1 MSEKSKVSVG
11 RKVAYGFGSVAYGV
25 KNNGF
30 DYFFLIFYSQV
41 MGVSAYLV
49 SLALLIA
56 LVVDALS
63 DPLIGYMS
71 DNTRSRWGR
80 RHPFM
85 YAAALPVAVAYY
97 FVWNPPSGLSGDALF
112 PYIVTVAVLVRT
124 LITLY
129 EIPSSSLVAEMSDDY
144 DERTTM
150 LSYRYFFGWTGGT
163 LMGAFATIV
172 VLVPTET
179 ISNGMFNVEA
189 HGQVGAIA
197 AGVIFFAILISAL
210 GTHGMIPEL
219 KPPPAA
225 RKLGIGLIYR
235 EVFETLASRSFL
247 ALFLAALFG
256 AIASGVSAT
265 LSFYFSTF
273 FWGFSTEQIGLIA
286 LSVVVSAVLAFMIAP
301 VISKRFGK
309 KRGAIVVGF
318 MAFTVAPAP
327 IFMRLLGLMPDNADP
342 MLFPLVLS
350 ITVVD
355 VALIIAYQILSSSMI
370 ADLVEEA
377 EIKTQRRNEGV
388 FFASVTFV
396 RKVTQ
401 GIGAAVA
408 GVLLTLSQFPVGATP
423 DQVSDSVLHT
433 FGWLYVP
440 VIFGLWMI
448 MIACLSLYS
457 VDRRTHEANL
467 ETLASRVSDNA
478 EN

>member
-1 MSEKSKVSVG
+1 MSDHRQVSIG
-11 RKVAYGFGSVAYGV
+11 RKVAYGFGSVAFGV
-25 KNNGF
+25 KSNGF

-49 SLALLIA
+49 SLALMIA

-63 DPLIGYMS
+63 DPLIGYLS

-85 YAAALPVAVAYY
+85 YAAAIPASVAYY
-97 FVWNPPSGLSGDALF
+97 FVWNPPAGLEGDALF
-112 PYIVTVAVLVRT
+112 PYIVTIAVLVRT
-124 LITLY
+124 LITVY

-144 DERTTM
+144 DERTSM

-163 LMGAFATIV
+163 LMGAFATIFI
-172 VLVPTET
+172 LVPTAT
-179 ISNGMFNVEA
+179 ISNGMFNVEG
-189 HGQVGAIA
+189 HGQVGTIA
-197 AGVIFFAILISAL
+197 SAVIFLAIMISAL
-210 GTHGMIPEL
+210 GTHKMIPEL
-219 KPPPAA
+219 KPPPPA
-225 RKLGIGLIYR
+225 RQMSIGLIYR

-256 AIASGVSAT
+256 AVASGVSTT

-273 FWGFSTEQIGLIA
+273 FWGFSTEQIGLMS
-286 LSVVVSAVLAFMIAP
+286 LSVVISAVMAFIISP
-301 VISKRFGK
+301 VISKKLGK
-309 KRGAIVVGF
+309 KRGAITIGL

-327 IFMRLLGLMPDNADP
+327 IFLRLLGLMPENGDP
-342 MLFPLVLS
+342 ALFPLVLS
-350 ITVVD
+350 IIVVD
-355 VALIIAYQILSSSMI
+355 VALIIAYQTLSSSMI

-408 GVLLTLSQFPVGATP
+408 GVLLTISQFPVGATP
-423 DQVSDSVLHT
+423 DQVPETVLNT

-440 VIFGLWMI
+440 TIFGLWMI

-457 VDRRTHEANL
+457 VDRKKHEANL
-467 ETLASRVSDNA
+467 KTLAQRS
-478 EN
+478 

>member
-1 MSEKSKVSVG
+1 MSSSKEVSIG
-11 RKVAYGFGSVAYGV
+11 RKVAYGFGSVAFGV
-25 KNNGF
+25 KSNGF

-49 SLALLIA
+49 SLALMIA
-56 LVVDALS
+56 LIVDALS
-63 DPLIGYMS
+63 DPLIGYLS

-85 YAAALPVAVAYY
+85 YAAAIPASVAYY
-97 FVWNPPSGLSGDALF
+97 FLWNPPAGLEGDALF
-112 PYIVTVAVLVRT
+112 PYIVTIAVLVRT
-124 LITLY
+124 LITVY
-129 EIPSSSLVAEMSDDY
+129 EIPSSSLVAEMSGDY
-144 DERTTM
+144 DERTSM

-163 LMGAFATIV
+163 LMGAFATIFI
-172 VLVPTET
+172 LVPTAT
-179 ISNGMFNVEA
+179 ISNGMFNVEG

-197 AGVIFFAILISAL
+197 ATVIFFAIIISAL
-210 GTHGMIPEL
+210 GTHKMIPDL
-219 KPPPAA
+219 KPPPPA
-225 RKLGIGLIYR
+225 RQMSIGLIYR

-256 AIASGVSAT
+256 AVASGVSTT

-273 FWGFSTEQIGLIA
+273 FWGFSTEQIGLIS
-286 LSVVVSAVLAFMIAP
+286 LSVVISALMAFFISPA
-301 VISKRFGK
+301 ISKRLGK
-309 KRGAIVVGF
+309 KRGAITIGL

-327 IFMRLLGLMPDNADP
+327 IFLRLLGLMPENGDP
-342 MLFPLVLS
+342 TLFPLVLS
-350 ITVVD
+350 IIVVD
-355 VALIIAYQILSSSMI
+355 VALIIAYQTLSSSMI

-408 GVLLTLSQFPVGATP
+408 GVLLTISQFPVGATP
-423 DQVSDSVLHT
+423 DQVPESVLTT

-440 VIFGLWMI
+440 VLFGLWMI

-457 VDRRTHEANL
+457 VDRSKHEANL
-467 ETLASRVSDNA
+467 EVLSQRS
-478 EN
+478 

>member
-1 MSEKSKVSVG
+1 MSTKASVSVG
-11 RKVAYGFGSVAYGV
+11 RKVAYGFGSVAFGV
-25 KNNGF
+25 KSNGF

-49 SLALLIA
+49 SLALMIA
-56 LVVDALS
+56 LMVDALS
-63 DPLIGYMS
+63 DPLIGYLS

-85 YAAALPVAVAYY
+85 YAAAIPAAVAYY
-97 FVWNPPSGLSGDALF
+97 FVWNPPAGLEGDALF
-112 PYIVTVAVLVRT
+112 PYIVTIAILVRT
-124 LITLY
+124 LITVY

-144 DERTTM
+144 DERTSM

-163 LMGAFATIV
+163 LMGAFATIFI
-172 VLVPTET
+172 LVPTAT
-179 ISNGMFNVEA
+179 VKNGMFNVEG

-197 AGVIFFAILISAL
+197 AISIFLAIMISAA
-210 GTHGMIPEL
+210 GTHKMIPDL
-219 KPPPAA
+219 KSPPPA
-225 RKLGIGLIYR
+225 RKLSLMLIYR

-256 AIASGVSAT
+256 AVASGVSTT

-273 FWGFSTEQIGLIA
+273 FWGFSTEQIGLIS
-286 LSVVVSAVLAFMIAP
+286 LSVVISALMAFF
-301 VISKRFGK
+301 ISPAISRRLGK
-309 KRGAIVVGF
+309 KRGAITIGL

-327 IFMRLLGLMPDNADP
+327 ILLRLLGLMPQNSDP

-350 ITVVD
+350 IIVVD
-355 VALIIAYQILSSSMI
+355 VALIIAYQTLSSSMI

-377 EIKTQRRNEGV
+377 EIKTQRRSEGV

-408 GVLLTLSQFPVGATP
+408 GVLLTISQFPAGATP
-423 DQVSDSVLHT
+423 DQVPEAVLTT
-433 FGWLYVP
+433 FGWFYVP

-457 VDRRTHEANL
+457 VDRRAHEANL
-467 ETLASRVSDNA
+467 ETLAKRA
-478 EN
+478 

>member
-1 MSEKSKVSVG
+1 MSDHRQVSIG
-11 RKVAYGFGSVAYGV
+11 RKVAYGFGSVAFGV
-25 KNNGF
+25 KSNGF

-49 SLALLIA
+49 SLALMIA

-63 DPLIGYMS
+63 DPLIGYLS

-85 YAAALPVAVAYY
+85 YAAAIPASVAYY
-97 FVWNPPSGLSGDALF
+97 FVWNPPAGLERDALF
-112 PYIVTVAVLVRT
+112 PYIVTIAVLVRT
-124 LITLY
+124 LITVY

-144 DERTTM
+144 DERTSM

-163 LMGAFATIV
+163 LMGAFATIFI
-172 VLVPTET
+172 LVPTAT
-179 ISNGMFNVEA
+179 ISNGMFNVEG
-189 HGQVGAIA
+189 HGQVGTIA
-197 AGVIFFAILISAL
+197 SAVIFLAIMISAL
-210 GTHGMIPEL
+210 GTHKMIPEL
-219 KPPPAA
+219 KPPPPA
-225 RKLGIGLIYR
+225 RQMSIGLIYR

-256 AIASGVSAT
+256 AVASGVSTT

-273 FWGFSTEQIGLIA
+273 FWGFSTEQIGLMS
-286 LSVVVSAVLAFMIAP
+286 LSVVISAVMAFIISP
-301 VISKRFGK
+301 VISKKLGK
-309 KRGAIVVGF
+309 KRGAITIGL

-327 IFMRLLGLMPDNADP
+327 IFLRLLGLMPENGDP
-342 MLFPLVLS
+342 ALFPLVLS
-350 ITVVD
+350 IIVVD
-355 VALIIAYQILSSSMI
+355 VALIIAYQTLSSSMI

-408 GVLLTLSQFPVGATP
+408 GVLLTISQFPVGATP
-423 DQVSDSVLHT
+423 DQVPETVLNT

-440 VIFGLWMI
+440 TIFGLWMI

-457 VDRRTHEANL
+457 VDRKKHEANL
-467 ETLASRVSDNA
+467 KTLAQRS
-478 EN
+478 

>member
-1 MSEKSKVSVG
+1 MSTKANVSVG
-11 RKVAYGFGSVAYGV
+11 RKVAYGFGSVAFGV
-25 KNNGF
+25 KSNGF

-49 SLALLIA
+49 SLALMIA
-56 LVVDALS
+56 LMVDALS
-63 DPLIGYMS
+63 DPLIGYLS

-85 YAAALPVAVAYY
+85 YAAAIPAAVAYY
-97 FVWNPPSGLSGDALF
+97 FVWNPPAGLEGDALF
-112 PYIVTVAVLVRT
+112 PYIVTIAILVRT
-124 LITLY
+124 LITVY

-144 DERTTM
+144 DERTSM

-163 LMGAFATIV
+163 LMGAFATIFI
-172 VLVPTET
+172 LVPTAT
-179 ISNGMFNVEA
+179 VQNGMFNVEG

-197 AGVIFFAILISAL
+197 AISIFLAIMISAL
-210 GTHGMIPEL
+210 GTHKMIPDL
-219 KPPPAA
+219 KPPPPA
-225 RKLGIGLIYR
+225 RQLSLMLIYR

-256 AIASGVSAT
+256 AVASGVSTT

-273 FWGFSTEQIGLIA
+273 FWGFSTEQIGLIS
-286 LSVVVSAVLAFMIAP
+286 LSVVISALMAFF
-301 VISKRFGK
+301 ISPAISRRLGK
-309 KRGAIVVGF
+309 KRGAITIGL

-327 IFMRLLGLMPDNADP
+327 ILLRLLGLMPQNSDP

-350 ITVVD
+350 IIVVD
-355 VALIIAYQILSSSMI
+355 VALIIAYQTLSSSMI

-377 EIKTQRRNEGV
+377 EIKTQRRSEGV

-408 GVLLTLSQFPVGATP
+408 GVLLTISQFPAGATP
-423 DQVSDSVLHT
+423 DQVPEAVLTT
-433 FGWLYVP
+433 FGWFYVP

-457 VDRRTHEANL
+457 VDRRAHEANL
-467 ETLASRVSDNA
+467 ETLAKRA
-478 EN
+478 

>member
-1 MSEKSKVSVG
+1 MSDHRPVSIG
-11 RKVAYGFGSVAYGV
+11 RKVAYGFGSVAFGV
-25 KNNGF
+25 KSNGF

-49 SLALLIA
+49 SLALMIA
-56 LVVDALS
+56 LIVDALS
-63 DPLIGYMS
+63 DPLIGYFS

-85 YAAALPVAVAYY
+85 YAAAIPASVAYY
-97 FVWNPPSGLSGDALF
+97 FVWNPPAGLEGDSLF

-124 LITLY
+124 LITVY

-144 DERTTM
+144 DERTSM

-163 LMGAFATIV
+163 LMGAFATIFI
-172 VLVPTET
+172 LVPTAT
-179 ISNGMFNVEA
+179 ISNGMFNVEG

-197 AGVIFFAILISAL
+197 ATVIFLAIMISAL
-210 GTHGMIPEL
+210 GTHKMIPEL
-219 KPPPAA
+219 KPPPPA
-225 RKLGIGLIYR
+225 RQMSVGLIYR

-256 AIASGVSAT
+256 AVASGVSTT

-273 FWGFSTEQIGLIA
+273 FWGFSTEQIGLIS
-286 LSVVVSAVLAFMIAP
+286 LSVVISALMAFFISPA
-301 VISKRFGK
+301 ISKRLGK
-309 KRGAIVVGF
+309 KRGAITIGL

-327 IFMRLLGLMPDNADP
+327 IFLRLLGLMPENGDP
-342 MLFPLVLS
+342 ALFPLVLS
-350 ITVVD
+350 IIVVD
-355 VALIIAYQILSSSMI
+355 VALIIAYQTLSSSMI

-408 GVLLTLSQFPVGATP
+408 GVLLTISQFPVGVTP
-423 DQVSDSVLHT
+423 DQVPESVLAT

-457 VDRRTHEANL
+457 VDRKTHEANL
-467 ETLASRVSDNA
+467 ETLAQRP
-478 EN
+478 

>member
-1 MSEKSKVSVG
+1 MSDRRPVSIG
-11 RKVAYGFGSVAYGV
+11 RKVAYGFGSVAFGV
-25 KNNGF
+25 KSNGF

-49 SLALLIA
+49 SLALMIA
-56 LVVDALS
+56 LIVDALS
-63 DPLIGYMS
+63 DPLIGYLS

-85 YAAALPVAVAYY
+85 YAAAIPASAAYY
-97 FVWNPPSGLSGDALF
+97 FLWNPPAGLEGDALF
-112 PYIVTVAVLVRT
+112 PYIVTIAVLVRT
-124 LITLY
+124 LITVY
-129 EIPSSSLVAEMSDDY
+129 EIPSSSLVAEMSGDY
-144 DERTTM
+144 DERTSM

-163 LMGAFATIV
+163 LMGAFATIFI
-172 VLVPTET
+172 LVPTAT
-179 ISNGMFNVEA
+179 ISNGMFNVEG

-197 AGVIFFAILISAL
+197 ATVIFFAIMISAL
-210 GTHGMIPEL
+210 GTHKMIPDL
-219 KPPPAA
+219 KPPPPA
-225 RKLGIGLIYR
+225 RQMSVGLIYR

-256 AIASGVSAT
+256 AVASGVSTT

-273 FWGFSTEQIGLIA
+273 FWGFSTEQIGLIS
-286 LSVVVSAVLAFMIAP
+286 LSVVISALMAFFISPA
-301 VISKRFGK
+301 ISKRLGK
-309 KRGAIVVGF
+309 KRGAITIGL

-327 IFMRLLGLMPDNADP
+327 IFLRLLGLMPENGDP
-342 MLFPLVLS
+342 ALFPLVLS
-350 ITVVD
+350 IIVVD
-355 VALIIAYQILSSSMI
+355 VALIIAYQTLSSSMI

-408 GVLLTLSQFPVGATP
+408 GVLLTISQFPVGATP
-423 DQVSDSVLHT
+423 DQVSESVLTT

-457 VDRRTHEANL
+457 VDRKKHEANL
-467 ETLASRVSDNA
+467 EALAQR
-478 EN
+478 

>member
-1 MSEKSKVSVG
+1 MSTKASVSVG
-11 RKVAYGFGSVAYGV
+11 RKVAYGFGSVAFGV
-25 KNNGF
+25 KSNGF

-49 SLALLIA
+49 SLALMIA
-56 LVVDALS
+56 LMVDALS
-63 DPLIGYMS
+63 DPLIGYLS

-85 YAAALPVAVAYY
+85 YAAAIPAAVAYY
-97 FVWNPPSGLSGDALF
+97 FVWNPPAGLEGDALF
-112 PYIVTVAVLVRT
+112 PYIVTIAILVRT
-124 LITLY
+124 LITVY

-144 DERTTM
+144 DERTSM

-163 LMGAFATIV
+163 LMGAFATIFI
-172 VLVPTET
+172 LVPTAT
-179 ISNGMFNVEA
+179 VPNGMFNVEG

-197 AGVIFFAILISAL
+197 AISIFLAIMISAL
-210 GTHGMIPEL
+210 GTHKMIPDL
-219 KPPPAA
+219 KPPPPA
-225 RKLGIGLIYR
+225 RQLSLMLIYR

-256 AIASGVSAT
+256 AVASGVSTT

-273 FWGFSTEQIGLIA
+273 FWGFSTEQIGLIS
-286 LSVVVSAVLAFMIAP
+286 LSVVISALMAFF
-301 VISKRFGK
+301 ISPAISRRLGK
-309 KRGAIVVGF
+309 KRGAIIIGL

-327 IFMRLLGLMPDNADP
+327 ILLRLLGLMPQNSDP

-350 ITVVD
+350 IIVVD
-355 VALIIAYQILSSSMI
+355 VALIIAYQTLSSSMI

-377 EIKTQRRNEGV
+377 EIKTQRRSEGV

-408 GVLLTLSQFPVGATP
+408 GVLLTISQFPAGATP
-423 DQVSDSVLHT
+423 DQVPEAVLTT

-457 VDRRTHEANL
+457 VDRRAHEANL
-467 ETLASRVSDNA
+467 KTLAKRS
-478 EN
+478 

>member
-1 MSEKSKVSVG
+1 MSDHRPVSIG
-11 RKVAYGFGSVAYGV
+11 RKVAYGFGSVAFGV
-25 KNNGF
+25 KSNGF

-49 SLALLIA
+49 SLALMIA
-56 LVVDALS
+56 LMMDALS
-63 DPLIGYMS
+63 DPLIGYLS

-85 YAAALPVAVAYY
+85 YAAAIPASVAYY
-97 FVWNPPSGLSGDALF
+97 FVWNPPAGLQGDALF
-112 PYIVTVAVLVRT
+112 PYIVTLAILVRT
-124 LITLY
+124 LITVY

-144 DERTTM
+144 DERTSM

-163 LMGAFATIV
+163 LMGAFATIFI
-172 VLVPTET
+172 LVPTAT
-179 ISNGMFNVEA
+179 ISNGMFNVEG

-197 AGVIFFAILISAL
+197 ATVIFLAIMISAL
-210 GTHGMIPEL
+210 GTHKMIPDL
-219 KPPPAA
+219 KPPPPA
-225 RKLGIGLIYR
+225 RQMSVGLIYR

-256 AIASGVSAT
+256 AVASGVSTT

-273 FWGFSTEQIGLIA
+273 FWGFTTEQIGLIS
-286 LSVVVSAVLAFMIAP
+286 LSVVISALMAFFISP
-301 VISKRFGK
+301 IISKRLGK
-309 KRGAIVVGF
+309 KRGAITIGL

-327 IFMRLLGLMPDNADP
+327 IFLRLLGLMPENGDP
-342 MLFPLVLS
+342 ALFPLVLS
-350 ITVVD
+350 IIVVD
-355 VALIIAYQILSSSMI
+355 VALIIAYQTLSASMI

-408 GVLLTLSQFPVGATP
+408 GVLLTISQFPVGATP
-423 DQVSDSVLHT
+423 DQVPESVLNA

-457 VDRRTHEANL
+457 VDRKKHEANL
-467 ETLASRVSDNA
+467 ETLAQRS
-478 EN
+478 

>member
-1 MSEKSKVSVG
+1 MSDHRPVSIG
-11 RKVAYGFGSVAYGV
+11 RKVAYGFGSVAFGV
-25 KNNGF
+25 KSNGF

-49 SLALLIA
+49 SLALMIA
-56 LVVDALS
+56 LIVDALS
-63 DPLIGYMS
+63 DPLIGYLS

-85 YAAALPVAVAYY
+85 YAAAIPASVAYY
-97 FVWNPPSGLSGDALF
+97 FVWNPPAGLEGDALF
-112 PYIVTVAVLVRT
+112 PYIVTLAILVRT
-124 LITLY
+124 LITVY
-129 EIPSSSLVAEMSDDY
+129 EIPSSSLVAEMSDNY
-144 DERTTM
+144 DERTSM

-163 LMGAFATIV
+163 LMGAFATIFI
-172 VLVPTET
+172 LVPTAT
-179 ISNGMFNVEA
+179 ISNGMFNVEG

-197 AGVIFFAILISAL
+197 ATVIFLAIMISAL
-210 GTHGMIPEL
+210 GTHKMIPEL
-219 KPPPAA
+219 KPPPPA
-225 RKLGIGLIYR
+225 RQMSVGLIYR

-256 AIASGVSAT
+256 AVASGVSTT

-273 FWGFSTEQIGLIA
+273 FWGFTTEQIGLIS
-286 LSVVVSAVLAFMIAP
+286 LSVVISALMAFFISPA
-301 VISKRFGK
+301 ISKRLGK
-309 KRGAIVVGF
+309 KRSAITIGL

-327 IFMRLLGLMPDNADP
+327 IFLRLLGLMPDNGDP
-342 MLFPLVLS
+342 ALFPLVLS
-350 ITVVD
+350 IIVVD
-355 VALIIAYQILSSSMI
+355 VALIIAYQTLSASMI

-377 EIKTQRRNEGV
+377 EIKTKRRNEGV

-408 GVLLTLSQFPVGATP
+408 GVLLTISQFPVGATP
-423 DQVSDSVLHT
+423 DQVPESVLTT

-457 VDRRTHEANL
+457 VDRKKHEANL
-467 ETLASRVSDNA
+467 KTLAQRS
-478 EN
+478 

>member
-1 MSEKSKVSVG
+1 MSDHRPVSIG
-11 RKVAYGFGSVAYGV
+11 RKVAYGFGSVAFGV
-25 KNNGF
+25 KSNGF

-49 SLALLIA
+49 SLALMIA
-56 LVVDALS
+56 LIVDALS
-63 DPLIGYMS
+63 DPLIGYLS

-85 YAAALPVAVAYY
+85 YAAAIPASVAYY
-97 FVWNPPSGLSGDALF
+97 FVWNPPAGLEGDALF

-124 LITLY
+124 LITVY

-144 DERTTM
+144 DERTSM

-163 LMGAFATIV
+163 LMGAFATIFI
-172 VLVPTET
+172 LVPTAT
-179 ISNGMFNVEA
+179 ISNGMFNVEG

-197 AGVIFFAILISAL
+197 ATVIFLAIMISAL
-210 GTHGMIPEL
+210 GTHKMIPEL
-219 KPPPAA
+219 KPPPPA
-225 RKLGIGLIYR
+225 RQMSVGLIYR

-256 AIASGVSAT
+256 AVASGVSTT

-273 FWGFSTEQIGLIA
+273 FWGFSTEQIGLIS
-286 LSVVVSAVLAFMIAP
+286 LSVVISALMAFFISPA
-301 VISKRFGK
+301 ISKRLGK
-309 KRGAIVVGF
+309 KRGAITIGL

-327 IFMRLLGLMPDNADP
+327 IFLRLLGLMPENGDP
-342 MLFPLVLS
+342 ALFPLVLS
-350 ITVVD
+350 IIVVD
-355 VALIIAYQILSSSMI
+355 VALIIAYQTLSSSMI

-408 GVLLTLSQFPVGATP
+408 GVLLTISQFPVGATP
-423 DQVSDSVLHT
+423 DQVPESVLAT

-457 VDRRTHEANL
+457 VDRKKHEANL
-467 ETLASRVSDNA
+467 KALAGRD
-478 EN
+478 

>member
-1 MSEKSKVSVG
+1 MSDNRPVSIG
-11 RKVAYGFGSVAYGV
+11 RKVAYGFGSVAFGV
-25 KNNGF
+25 KSNGF

-49 SLALLIA
+49 SLALMIA
-56 LVVDALS
+56 LIVDALS
-63 DPLIGYMS
+63 DPLIGYLS

-85 YAAALPVAVAYY
+85 YAAAIPASVAYY
-97 FVWNPPSGLSGDALF
+97 FVWNPPAGLQGDALF
-112 PYIVTVAVLVRT
+112 PYIVTLAILVRT
-124 LITLY
+124 LITVY

-144 DERTTM
+144 DERTSM

-163 LMGAFATIV
+163 LMGAFATIFI
-172 VLVPTET
+172 LVPTAT
-179 ISNGMFNVEA
+179 ISNGMFNVEG

-197 AGVIFFAILISAL
+197 ATVIFLAIMISAL
-210 GTHGMIPEL
+210 GTHKMIPDL
-219 KPPPAA
+219 KPPPPA
-225 RKLGIGLIYR
+225 RQMSVGLIYR

-256 AIASGVSAT
+256 AVASGVSTT

-273 FWGFSTEQIGLIA
+273 FWGFTTEQIGLIS
-286 LSVVVSAVLAFMIAP
+286 LSVVISALMAFFISPA
-301 VISKRFGK
+301 ISKRLGK
-309 KRGAIVVGF
+309 KRGAITIGL

-327 IFMRLLGLMPDNADP
+327 IFLRLLGLMPENGDP
-342 MLFPLVLS
+342 ALFPLVLS
-350 ITVVD
+350 IIVVD
-355 VALIIAYQILSSSMI
+355 VALIIAYQTLSSSMI

-408 GVLLTLSQFPVGATP
+408 GVLLTISQFPVGATP
-423 DQVSDSVLHT
+423 DQVPESVLNA

-457 VDRRTHEANL
+457 VDRKKHEANL
-467 ETLASRVSDNA
+467 ETLAQRS
-478 EN
+478 

>member
-1 MSEKSKVSVG
+1 MSGHRPVSIG
-11 RKVAYGFGSVAYGV
+11 RKVAYGFGSVAFGV
-25 KNNGF
+25 KSNGF

-49 SLALLIA
+49 SLALMIA
-56 LVVDALS
+56 LIVDALS
-63 DPLIGYMS
+63 DPLIGYLS

-85 YAAALPVAVAYY
+85 YAAAIPASVAYY
-97 FVWNPPSGLSGDALF
+97 FVWNPPAGLQGDALF
-112 PYIVTVAVLVRT
+112 PYIVTLAILVRT
-124 LITLY
+124 LITVY

-144 DERTTM
+144 DERTSM

-163 LMGAFATIV
+163 LMGAFATIFI
-172 VLVPTET
+172 LVPTAT
-179 ISNGMFNVEA
+179 ISNGMFNVEG

-197 AGVIFFAILISAL
+197 ATVIFLAIMISAL
-210 GTHGMIPEL
+210 GTHKMIPDL
-219 KPPPAA
+219 KPPPPA
-225 RKLGIGLIYR
+225 RQMSVGLIYR

-256 AIASGVSAT
+256 AVASGVSTT

-273 FWGFSTEQIGLIA
+273 FWGFTTEQIGLIS
-286 LSVVVSAVLAFMIAP
+286 LSVVISALMAFFISPA
-301 VISKRFGK
+301 ISKRLGK
-309 KRGAIVVGF
+309 KRGAITIGL

-327 IFMRLLGLMPDNADP
+327 IFLRLLGLMPENGDP
-342 MLFPLVLS
+342 VLFPLVLS
-350 ITVVD
+350 IIVVD
-355 VALIIAYQILSSSMI
+355 VALIIAYQTLSSSMI

-408 GVLLTLSQFPVGATP
+408 GVLLTISQFPVGATP
-423 DQVSDSVLHT
+423 DQVPESVLTT

-457 VDRRTHEANL
+457 VDRKKHEANL
-467 ETLASRVSDNA
+467 ETLAQRS
-478 EN
+478 

>member
-1 MSEKSKVSVG
+1 MSDHRPVSIG
-11 RKVAYGFGSVAYGV
+11 RKVAYGFGSVAFGV
-25 KNNGF
+25 KSNGF

-49 SLALLIA
+49 SLALMIA
-56 LVVDALS
+56 LIVDALS
-63 DPLIGYMS
+63 DPLIGYLS

-85 YAAALPVAVAYY
+85 YGAAIPASVAYY
-97 FVWNPPSGLSGDALF
+97 FVWNPPAGLEGDALF
-112 PYIVTVAVLVRT
+112 PYIVTLAILVRT
-124 LITLY
+124 LITVY

-144 DERTTM
+144 DERTSM

-163 LMGAFATIV
+163 LMGAYATIFI
-172 VLVPTET
+172 LVPTAT
-179 ISNGMFNVEA
+179 ISNGMFNVEG

-197 AGVIFFAILISAL
+197 ATVIFLAIMISAL
-210 GTHGMIPEL
+210 GTHKMIPEL
-219 KPPPAA
+219 KPPPPK
-225 RKLGIGLIYR
+225 RKMSVGLIYR

-256 AIASGVSAT
+256 AVASGVSTT

-273 FWGFSTEQIGLIA
+273 FWGFTTEQIGLIS
-286 LSVVVSAVLAFMIAP
+286 LSVVISALMAFFISPA
-301 VISKRFGK
+301 ISKRLGK
-309 KRGAIVVGF
+309 KRGAITIGL

-327 IFMRLLGLMPDNADP
+327 IFLRLLELMPENGDP
-342 MLFPLVLS
+342 ALFPLVLS
-350 ITVVD
+350 IIVVD
-355 VALIIAYQILSSSMI
+355 VALIIAYQTLSSSMI

-423 DQVSDSVLHT
+423 DQVPESVLTT

-457 VDRRTHEANL
+457 VDRKKHEANL
-467 ETLASRVSDNA
+467 ETLAQRS
-478 EN
+478 

>member
-1 MSEKSKVSVG
+1 MSDHRQVSIG
-11 RKVAYGFGSVAYGV
+11 RKVAYGFGSVAFGV
-25 KNNGF
+25 KSNGF

-49 SLALLIA
+49 SLALMIA

-63 DPLIGYMS
+63 DPLIGYLS

-85 YAAALPVAVAYY
+85 YAAAIPASVAYY
-97 FVWNPPSGLSGDALF
+97 FVWNPPAGLEGDALF
-112 PYIVTVAVLVRT
+112 PYIVTIAVLVRT
-124 LITLY
+124 LITVY

-144 DERTTM
+144 DERTSM

-163 LMGAFATIV
+163 LMGAFATIFI
-172 VLVPTET
+172 LVPTAT
-179 ISNGMFNVEA
+179 ISNGMFNVEG
-189 HGQVGAIA
+189 HGQVGTIA
-197 AGVIFFAILISAL
+197 SAVIFLAIMISAL
-210 GTHGMIPEL
+210 GTHKMIPEL
-219 KPPPAA
+219 KPPPPA
-225 RKLGIGLIYR
+225 RQMSIGLIYR

-256 AIASGVSAT
+256 AVASGVSTT

-273 FWGFSTEQIGLIA
+273 FWGFSTQQIGLMS
-286 LSVVVSAVLAFMIAP
+286 LSVVISAVMAFIISP
-301 VISKRFGK
+301 VISKKLGK
-309 KRGAIVVGF
+309 KRGAITIGL

-327 IFMRLLGLMPDNADP
+327 IFLRLLGLMPENGDP
-342 MLFPLVLS
+342 ALFPLVLS
-350 ITVVD
+350 IIVVD
-355 VALIIAYQILSSSMI
+355 VALIIAYQTLSSSMI

-408 GVLLTLSQFPVGATP
+408 GVLLTISQFPVGATP
-423 DQVSDSVLHT
+423 DQVPEPVLNT

-440 VIFGLWMI
+440 TIFGLWMI

-457 VDRRTHEANL
+457 VDRKKHEANL
-467 ETLASRVSDNA
+467 KTLAQRS
-478 EN
+478 

>member
-1 MSEKSKVSVG
+1 MSTKASVSVG
-11 RKVAYGFGSVAYGV
+11 RKVAYGFGSVAFGV
-25 KNNGF
+25 KSNGF

-49 SLALLIA
+49 SLALMIA
-56 LVVDALS
+56 LMVDALS
-63 DPLIGYMS
+63 DPLIGYLS

-85 YAAALPVAVAYY
+85 YAAAIPAAVAYY
-97 FVWNPPSGLSGDALF
+97 FVWNPPAGLEGDALF
-112 PYIVTVAVLVRT
+112 PYIVTIAILVRT
-124 LITLY
+124 LITVY

-144 DERTTM
+144 DERTSM

-163 LMGAFATIV
+163 LMGAFATIFI
-172 VLVPTET
+172 LVPTAT
-179 ISNGMFNVEA
+179 VQNGMFNVEG

-197 AGVIFFAILISAL
+197 AISIFLAIMISAV
-210 GTHGMIPEL
+210 GTHKMIPDL
-219 KPPPAA
+219 KSPPPA
-225 RKLGIGLIYR
+225 RKLSLMLIYR

-256 AIASGVSAT
+256 AVASGVSTT

-273 FWGFSTEQIGLIA
+273 FWGFSTEQIGLIS
-286 LSVVVSAVLAFMIAP
+286 LSVVISALMAFF
-301 VISKRFGK
+301 ISPAISRRLGK
-309 KRGAIVVGF
+309 KRGAITIGL

-327 IFMRLLGLMPDNADP
+327 ILLRLLGLMPQNSDP

-350 ITVVD
+350 IIVVD
-355 VALIIAYQILSSSMI
+355 VALIIAYQTLSSSMI

-377 EIKTQRRNEGV
+377 EIKTQRRSEGV

-408 GVLLTLSQFPVGATP
+408 GVLLTISQFPAGATP
-423 DQVSDSVLHT
+423 DQVPEAVLTT
-433 FGWLYVP
+433 FGWFYVP

-457 VDRRTHEANL
+457 VDRRAHEANL
-467 ETLASRVSDNA
+467 ETLAKRA
-478 EN
+478 

>member
-1 MSEKSKVSVG
+1 MSDHRQVSIG
-11 RKVAYGFGSVAYGV
+11 QKVAYGFGSVAFGV
-25 KNNGF
+25 KSNGF

-49 SLALLIA
+49 SLALMMALI
-56 LVVDALS
+56 VDALS
-63 DPLIGYMS
+63 DPLIGYLS

-85 YAAALPVAVAYY
+85 YAAAIPASVAYY
-97 FVWNPPSGLSGDALF
+97 FLWNPPVGLEGDALF

-124 LITLY
+124 LITVY

-144 DERTTM
+144 DERTSM

-163 LMGAFATIV
+163 LMGAFATIFI
-172 VLVPTET
+172 LVPTAT
-179 ISNGMFNVEA
+179 ISNGMFNVEG

-197 AGVIFFAILISAL
+197 ATVIFLAIMISAL
-210 GTHGMIPEL
+210 GTHKTIPDL
-219 KPPPAA
+219 KPPPPA
-225 RKLGIGLIYR
+225 RQMSVGLIYR

-256 AIASGVSAT
+256 AIASGVSTT

-273 FWGFSTEQIGLIA
+273 FWGFSTEQIGLIS
-286 LSVVVSAVLAFMIAP
+286 LSVVISALMAFFISPA
-301 VISKRFGK
+301 ISKRFGN
-309 KRGAIVVGF
+309 KRGAITLGL

-327 IFMRLLGLMPDNADP
+327 IFLRLLGLMPENGDP
-342 MLFPLVLS
+342 ALFPLVLS
-350 ITVVD
+350 IIVVD
-355 VALIIAYQILSSSMI
+355 VALIIAYQTLSASMI

-408 GVLLTLSQFPVGATP
+408 GVLLTISQFPVGAMP
-423 DQVSDSVLHT
+423 DQVPESVLTT

-440 VIFGLWMI
+440 VIFVLWMI
-448 MIACLSLYS
+448 MIVCLSLYS
-457 VDRRTHEANL
+457 VDRKKHEANL
-467 ETLASRVSDNA
+467 ETLAQRS
-478 EN
+478 

>member
-11 RKVAYGFGSVAYGV
+11 RKVAYGFGSIAYGV

-97 FVWNPPSGLSGDALF
+97 FVWNPPSGLEGDALF

-210 GTHGMIPEL
+210 GTHSMIPEL

-256 AIASGVSAT
+256 AIASGVSTT

-286 LSVVVSAVLAFMIAP
+286 LSVVVSAVLAFIIAP

-388 FFASVTFV
+388 FFASVTSF
-396 RKVTQ
+396 RQ
-401 GIGAAVA
+401 
-408 GVLLTLSQFPVGATP
+408 
-423 DQVSDSVLHT
+423 
-433 FGWLYVP
+433 
-440 VIFGLWMI
+440 
-448 MIACLSLYS
+448 
-457 VDRRTHEANL
+457 
-467 ETLASRVSDNA
+467 
-478 EN
+478 

>member
-1 MSEKSKVSVG
+1 MSSSREVSIG
-11 RKVAYGFGSVAYGV
+11 RKVAYGFGSVAFGV
-25 KNNGF
+25 KSNGF

-49 SLALLIA
+49 SLALMIA

-63 DPLIGYMS
+63 DPLIGYLS

-85 YAAALPVAVAYY
+85 YAAAIPASVAYY
-97 FVWNPPSGLSGDALF
+97 FVWNPPAGLEGDALF
-112 PYIVTVAVLVRT
+112 PYIVTIAVLVRT
-124 LITLY
+124 LITVY

-144 DERTTM
+144 DERTSM

-163 LMGAFATIV
+163 LMGAFATIFI
-172 VLVPTET
+172 LVPTAT
-179 ISNGMFNVEA
+179 ISNGMFNVEG

-197 AGVIFFAILISAL
+197 SAVIFLAIMISAL
-210 GTHGMIPEL
+210 GTHKMIPEL
-219 KPPPAA
+219 KPPPPA
-225 RKLGIGLIYR
+225 RQMSIGLIYR

-256 AIASGVSAT
+256 AVASGVSTT

-273 FWGFSTEQIGLIA
+273 FWGFSTEQIGLMS
-286 LSVVVSAVLAFMIAP
+286 LSVVISAVMAFFISP
-301 VISKRFGK
+301 VISKKLGK
-309 KRGAIVVGF
+309 KRGAITIGL

-327 IFMRLLGLMPDNADP
+327 IFLRLLGLMPENGDP
-342 MLFPLVLS
+342 ALFPLVLS
-350 ITVVD
+350 IIVVD
-355 VALIIAYQILSSSMI
+355 VALIIAYQTLSSSMI

-408 GVLLTLSQFPVGATP
+408 GVLLTISQFPVGATP
-423 DQVSDSVLHT
+423 DQVSETVLNT

-440 VIFGLWMI
+440 TIFGLWMI

-457 VDRRTHEANL
+457 VDRKKHEANL
-467 ETLASRVSDNA
+467 ETLAQRS
-478 EN
+478 

>member
-1 MSEKSKVSVG
+1 MSTKASVSVG
-11 RKVAYGFGSVAYGV
+11 RKVAYGFGSVAFGV
-25 KNNGF
+25 KSNGF

-49 SLALLIA
+49 SLALMIA
-56 LVVDALS
+56 LMVDALR
-63 DPLIGYMS
+63 DPLIGYLS

-80 RHPFM
+80 RDPFM
-85 YAAALPVAVAYY
+85 YAAAIPAAVAYY
-97 FVWNPPSGLSGDALF
+97 FVWNPPAGLEGDALF
-112 PYIVTVAVLVRT
+112 PYIVTIAILVRT
-124 LITLY
+124 LITVY

-144 DERTTM
+144 DERTSM

-163 LMGAFATIV
+163 LMGAFATIFI
-172 VLVPTET
+172 LVPTAT
-179 ISNGMFNVEA
+179 VPNGMFNVEG

-197 AGVIFFAILISAL
+197 AISIFLAIMISAL
-210 GTHGMIPEL
+210 GTHKMIPDL
-219 KPPPAA
+219 KPPPPA
-225 RKLGIGLIYR
+225 RQLSLMLIYR

-256 AIASGVSAT
+256 AVASGVSTT

-273 FWGFSTEQIGLIA
+273 FWGFSTEQIGLIS
-286 LSVVVSAVLAFMIAP
+286 LSVVISALMAFF
-301 VISKRFGK
+301 ISPAISRRLGK
-309 KRGAIVVGF
+309 KRGAITIGL

-327 IFMRLLGLMPDNADP
+327 ILLRLLGLMPQNSDP

-350 ITVVD
+350 IIVVD
-355 VALIIAYQILSSSMI
+355 VALIIAYQTLSSSMI

-377 EIKTQRRNEGV
+377 EIKTQRRSEGV

-408 GVLLTLSQFPVGATP
+408 GVLLTISQFPAGATP
-423 DQVSDSVLHT
+423 DQVPEAVLTT
-433 FGWLYVP
+433 FGWFYVP

-457 VDRRTHEANL
+457 VDRRAHEANL
-467 ETLASRVSDNA
+467 ETLAKRA
-478 EN
+478 

>member
-1 MSEKSKVSVG
+1 MSDHRPVSIG
-11 RKVAYGFGSVAYGV
+11 RKVAYGFGSVAFGV
-25 KNNGF
+25 KSNGF

-49 SLALLIA
+49 SLALMIALIA
-56 LVVDALS
+56 DALS
-63 DPLIGYMS
+63 DPLIGYLS

-85 YAAALPVAVAYY
+85 YAAAIPASVAYY
-97 FVWNPPSGLSGDALF
+97 FVWNPPAGLQGDALF
-112 PYIVTVAVLVRT
+112 PYIVTLAILVRT
-124 LITLY
+124 LITVY

-144 DERTTM
+144 DERTSM

-163 LMGAFATIV
+163 LMGAFATIFI
-172 VLVPTET
+172 LVPTAT
-179 ISNGMFNVEA
+179 ISNGMFNVEG

-197 AGVIFFAILISAL
+197 ATVIFLAIMISAL
-210 GTHGMIPEL
+210 GTHKMIPDL
-219 KPPPAA
+219 KPPPPA
-225 RKLGIGLIYR
+225 RQMSVGLIYR

-256 AIASGVSAT
+256 AVASGVSTT

-273 FWGFSTEQIGLIA
+273 FWGFTTEQIGLIS
-286 LSVVVSAVLAFMIAP
+286 LSVVISALMAFFISP
-301 VISKRFGK
+301 TISKRLGK
-309 KRGAIVVGF
+309 KRGAITIGL

-327 IFMRLLGLMPDNADP
+327 IFLRLLGLMPENGDP
-342 MLFPLVLS
+342 ALFPLVLS
-350 ITVVD
+350 IIVVD
-355 VALIIAYQILSSSMI
+355 VALIIAYQTLSASMI

-408 GVLLTLSQFPVGATP
+408 GVLLTISQFPVGATP
-423 DQVSDSVLHT
+423 DQVPESVLTT

-457 VDRRTHEANL
+457 VDRKKHEANL
-467 ETLASRVSDNA
+467 ETLAQRS
-478 EN
+478 

>member
-1 MSEKSKVSVG
+1 MSNHRPVSTG
-11 RKVAYGFGSVAYGV
+11 QKIAYGFGSVAFGV

-49 SLALLIA
+49 SLALMVALIF
-56 LVVDALS
+56 DALS
-63 DPLIGYMS
+63 DPLIGYFS

-85 YAAALPVAVAYY
+85 YAAALPASVAYY
-97 FVWNPPSGLSGDALF
+97 FVWNPPAGLYGDALF
-112 PYIVTVAVLVRT
+112 PYILTIAILVRT

-129 EIPSSSLVAEMSDDY
+129 EIPSSSLVAEMSDNY
-144 DERTTM
+144 DERTSM

-163 LMGAFATIV
+163 LMGSFATIFI
-172 VLVPTET
+172 LVPTAT
-179 ISNGMFNVEA
+179 ISNGMFNVEG

-197 AGVIFFAILISAL
+197 ATVIFLAIMISAL
-210 GTHGMIPEL
+210 GTHKSIPDL
-219 KPPPAA
+219 KPPPPA
-225 RKLGIGLIYR
+225 RKMSVGLIYR

-256 AIASGVSAT
+256 AVATGVSTT

-273 FWGFSTEQIGLIA
+273 FWGFSTEQIGLIS
-286 LSVVVSAVLAFMIAP
+286 LSVVLSAMMAFFIAP
-301 VISKRFGK
+301 IISERLGK
-309 KRGAIVVGF
+309 KRGAITVGL

-327 IFMRLLGLMPDNADP
+327 ILLRLLGLMPETGDAL
-342 MLFPLVLS
+342 LFPLVLS
-350 ITVVD
+350 IMVVD

-396 RKVTQ
+396 GKVTQ

-408 GVLLTLSQFPVGATP
+408 GVLLTISQFPVGATP
-423 DQVSDSVLHT
+423 DQVPESVLSN

-457 VDRRTHEANL
+457 VDRKKHEANL
-467 ETLASRVSDNA
+467 ETLAQRS
-478 EN
+478 

>member
-1 MSEKSKVSVG
+1 
-11 RKVAYGFGSVAYGV
+11 VAYGFGSVAFGV
-25 KNNGF
+25 KSNGF

-49 SLALLIA
+49 SLALMIA
-56 LVVDALS
+56 LMVDALS
-63 DPLIGYMS
+63 DPLIGYLS

-85 YAAALPVAVAYY
+85 YAAAIPAAVAYY
-97 FVWNPPSGLSGDALF
+97 FVWNPPAGLEGDALF
-112 PYIVTVAVLVRT
+112 PYIVTIAILVRT
-124 LITLY
+124 LITVY
-129 EIPSSSLVAEMSDDY
+129 EIPSSSLVAEISDDY
-144 DERTTM
+144 DERTSM

-163 LMGAFATIV
+163 LMGAFATIFI
-172 VLVPTET
+172 LVPTAT
-179 ISNGMFNVEA
+179 VPNGMFNVEG

-197 AGVIFFAILISAL
+197 AISIFLAIMISAL
-210 GTHGMIPEL
+210 GTHKMIPDL
-219 KPPPAA
+219 KPPPPA
-225 RKLGIGLIYR
+225 RQLSLMLIYR

-256 AIASGVSAT
+256 AVASGVSTT

-273 FWGFSTEQIGLIA
+273 FWGFSTEQIGLIS
-286 LSVVVSAVLAFMIAP
+286 LSVVISALMAFF
-301 VISKRFGK
+301 ISPAISRRLGK
-309 KRGAIVVGF
+309 KRGAITIGL

-327 IFMRLLGLMPDNADP
+327 ILLRLLGLMPQNSDP

-350 ITVVD
+350 IIVVD
-355 VALIIAYQILSSSMI
+355 VALIIAYQTLSSSMI

-377 EIKTQRRNEGV
+377 EIKTQRRSEGV

-408 GVLLTLSQFPVGATP
+408 GVLLTISQFPAGATP
-423 DQVSDSVLHT
+423 DQVPEAVLTT

-457 VDRRTHEANL
+457 VDRRAHEANL
-467 ETLASRVSDNA
+467 ETLAKRS
-478 EN
+478 

>member
-1 MSEKSKVSVG
+1 MSDHRPVSIG
-11 RKVAYGFGSVAYGV
+11 RKVAYGFGSVAFGV
-25 KNNGF
+25 KSNGF

-49 SLALLIA
+49 SLALMIA
-56 LVVDALS
+56 LIMDALS
-63 DPLIGYMS
+63 DPLIGYLS

-85 YAAALPVAVAYY
+85 YAAAIPASVAYY
-97 FVWNPPSGLSGDALF
+97 FVWNPPAGLQGDALF
-112 PYIVTVAVLVRT
+112 PYIVTLAILVRT
-124 LITLY
+124 LITVY

-144 DERTTM
+144 DERTSM

-163 LMGAFATIV
+163 LMGAFATIFI
-172 VLVPTET
+172 LVPTAT
-179 ISNGMFNVEA
+179 ISNGMFNVEG

-197 AGVIFFAILISAL
+197 ATVIFLAIMISAL
-210 GTHGMIPEL
+210 GTHKMIPDL
-219 KPPPAA
+219 KPPPPA
-225 RKLGIGLIYR
+225 RQMSVGLIYR

-256 AIASGVSAT
+256 AVASGVSTT

-273 FWGFSTEQIGLIA
+273 FWGFTTEQIGLIS
-286 LSVVVSAVLAFMIAP
+286 LSVVISALMAFFISP
-301 VISKRFGK
+301 IISKRLGK
-309 KRGAIVVGF
+309 KRGAITIGL

-327 IFMRLLGLMPDNADP
+327 IFLRLLGLMPENGDP
-342 MLFPLVLS
+342 ALFPLVLS
-350 ITVVD
+350 IIVVD
-355 VALIIAYQILSSSMI
+355 VALIIAYQTLSASMI

-408 GVLLTLSQFPVGATP
+408 GVLLTISQFPVGATP
-423 DQVSDSVLHT
+423 DQVPESVLNA

-448 MIACLSLYS
+448 MIACLSMYS
-457 VDRRTHEANL
+457 VDRKKHEANL
-467 ETLASRVSDNA
+467 ETLAQRS
-478 EN
+478 

>member
-1 MSEKSKVSVG
+1 
-11 RKVAYGFGSVAYGV
+11 
-25 KNNGF
+25 
-30 DYFFLIFYSQV
+30 
-41 MGVSAYLV
+41 LV
-49 SLALLIA
+49 SLALMIA
-56 LVVDALS
+56 LMVDALS
-63 DPLIGYMS
+63 DPLIGYLS

-85 YAAALPVAVAYY
+85 YAAAIPAAVAYY
-97 FVWNPPSGLSGDALF
+97 FVWNPPAGLEGDALF
-112 PYIVTVAVLVRT
+112 PYIVTIAILVRT
-124 LITLY
+124 LITVY

-144 DERTTM
+144 DERTSM

-163 LMGAFATIV
+163 LMGAFATIFI
-172 VLVPTET
+172 LVPTAT
-179 ISNGMFNVEA
+179 VQNGMFNVEG

-197 AGVIFFAILISAL
+197 AISIFLAIMISAA
-210 GTHGMIPEL
+210 GTHKMIPDL
-219 KPPPAA
+219 KSPPPA
-225 RKLGIGLIYR
+225 RKLSLMLIYR

-256 AIASGVSAT
+256 AVASGVSTT

-273 FWGFSTEQIGLIA
+273 FWGFSTEQIGLIS
-286 LSVVVSAVLAFMIAP
+286 LSVVISALMAFF
-301 VISKRFGK
+301 ISPAISRRLGK
-309 KRGAIVVGF
+309 KRGAITIGL

-327 IFMRLLGLMPDNADP
+327 ILLRLLGLMPQNSDP

-350 ITVVD
+350 IIVVD
-355 VALIIAYQILSSSMI
+355 VALIIAYQTLSSSMI

-377 EIKTQRRNEGV
+377 EIKTQRRSEGV

-408 GVLLTLSQFPVGATP
+408 GVLLTISQFPAGATP
-423 DQVSDSVLHT
+423 DQVPEAVLTT
-433 FGWLYVP
+433 FGWFYVP

-457 VDRRTHEANL
+457 VDRRAHEANL
-467 ETLASRVSDNA
+467 ETLAKRA
-478 EN
+478 

>member
-1 MSEKSKVSVG
+1 MSTKASVSVG
-11 RKVAYGFGSVAYGV
+11 RKVAYGFGSVAFGV
-25 KNNGF
+25 KSNGF

-49 SLALLIA
+49 SLALMIA
-56 LVVDALS
+56 LMVDALS
-63 DPLIGYMS
+63 DPLIGYLS

-85 YAAALPVAVAYY
+85 YAAAIPAAVAYY
-97 FVWNPPSGLSGDALF
+97 FVWNPPAGLEGDALF
-112 PYIVTVAVLVRT
+112 PYIVTIAILVRT
-124 LITLY
+124 LITVY

-144 DERTTM
+144 DERTSM

-163 LMGAFATIV
+163 LMGAFATIFI
-172 VLVPTET
+172 LVPTAT
-179 ISNGMFNVEA
+179 VQNGMFNVEG

-197 AGVIFFAILISAL
+197 AISIFLAIMISAL
-210 GTHGMIPEL
+210 GTHKMIPDL
-219 KPPPAA
+219 KPPPPA
-225 RKLGIGLIYR
+225 RQLSLMLIYR

-256 AIASGVSAT
+256 AVASGVSTT

-273 FWGFSTEQIGLIA
+273 FWGFSTEQIGLIS
-286 LSVVVSAVLAFMIAP
+286 LSVVISALMAFF
-301 VISKRFGK
+301 ISPAISRRLGK
-309 KRGAIVVGF
+309 KRGAITIGL

-327 IFMRLLGLMPDNADP
+327 ILLRLLGLMPQNSDP

-350 ITVVD
+350 IIVVD
-355 VALIIAYQILSSSMI
+355 VALIIAYQTLSSSMI

-377 EIKTQRRNEGV
+377 EIKTQRRSEGV

-408 GVLLTLSQFPVGATP
+408 GVLLTISQFPAGATP
-423 DQVSDSVLHT
+423 DQVPEAVLTT

-457 VDRRTHEANL
+457 VDRRAHEANL
-467 ETLASRVSDNA
+467 ETLAKRS
-478 EN
+478 

>member
-1 MSEKSKVSVG
+1 
-11 RKVAYGFGSVAYGV
+11 
-25 KNNGF
+25 
-30 DYFFLIFYSQV
+30 

-49 SLALLIA
+49 SLALMIA
-56 LVVDALS
+56 LMVDALS
-63 DPLIGYMS
+63 DPLIGYLS

-85 YAAALPVAVAYY
+85 YAAAIPAAVAYY
-97 FVWNPPSGLSGDALF
+97 FVWNPPAGLEGDALF
-112 PYIVTVAVLVRT
+112 PYIVTVAILVRT
-124 LITLY
+124 LITVY

-144 DERTTM
+144 DERTSM

-163 LMGAFATIV
+163 LMGAFATIFI
-172 VLVPTET
+172 LVPTAT
-179 ISNGMFNVEA
+179 VPNGMFNVEG

-197 AGVIFFAILISAL
+197 AISIFLAIMISAL
-210 GTHGMIPEL
+210 GTHKMIPDL
-219 KPPPAA
+219 KPPPPA
-225 RKLGIGLIYR
+225 RQLSLMLIYR

-256 AIASGVSAT
+256 AVASGVSTT

-273 FWGFSTEQIGLIA
+273 FWGFSTEQIGLIS
-286 LSVVVSAVLAFMIAP
+286 LSVVISALMAFF
-301 VISKRFGK
+301 ISPAISRRLGK
-309 KRGAIVVGF
+309 KRGAITIGL

-327 IFMRLLGLMPDNADP
+327 ILLRLLGLMPQNSDP

-350 ITVVD
+350 IIVVD
-355 VALIIAYQILSSSMI
+355 VALIIAYQTLSSSMI

-377 EIKTQRRNEGV
+377 EIKTQRRSEGV

-408 GVLLTLSQFPVGATP
+408 GVLLTISQFPAGATP
-423 DQVSDSVLHT
+423 DQVPEAVLTT

-457 VDRRTHEANL
+457 VDRRAHEANL
-467 ETLASRVSDNA
+467 ETLAKRS
-478 EN
+478 

>member
-1 MSEKSKVSVG
+1 MSDHLPVSVG
-11 RKVAYGFGSVAYGV
+11 RKVAYGFGSVAFGV
-25 KNNGF
+25 KSNGF

-49 SLALLIA
+49 SLALMIA
-56 LVVDALS
+56 LIVDALS
-63 DPLIGYMS
+63 DPLIGYLS

-85 YAAALPVAVAYY
+85 YAAALPASVAYY
-97 FVWNPPSGLSGDALF
+97 YVWNPPAGLEGDALF
-112 PYIVTVAVLVRT
+112 PYIVTLAILVRT
-124 LITLY
+124 LITVY

-144 DERTTM
+144 DERTSM

-163 LMGAFATIV
+163 LMGAFATIFI
-172 VLVPTET
+172 LVPTAT
-179 ISNGMFNVEA
+179 ISNGMFNVA
-189 HGQVGAIA
+189 GHGQVGAIA
-197 AGVIFFAILISAL
+197 ATVIFLAIMISAL
-210 GTHGMIPEL
+210 GTHRMIPDL
-219 KPPPAA
+219 KPPPPA
-225 RKLGIGLIYR
+225 RQMSVGLIYR

-256 AIASGVSAT
+256 AVASGVSTT

-273 FWGFSTEQIGLIA
+273 FWGFTTEQIGLIS
-286 LSVVVSAVLAFMIAP
+286 LSVVISALMAFFISP
-301 VISKRFGK
+301 VISRRLGK
-309 KRGAIVVGF
+309 KRGAITIGL

-327 IFMRLLGLMPDNADP
+327 IFLRLLGLMPENGDP
-342 MLFPLVLS
+342 ALFPLVLS
-350 ITVVD
+350 IIVVD
-355 VALIIAYQILSSSMI
+355 VALIIAYQTLSTSMI

-408 GVLLTLSQFPVGATP
+408 GVLLTISQFPVGATP
-423 DQVSDSVLHT
+423 DQVPESVLNA
-433 FGWLYVP
+433 FAWLYVP

-457 VDRRTHEANL
+457 VDRKKHEANL
-467 ETLASRVSDNA
+467 ETLARRS
-478 EN
+478 